1 MHKVFQSS
9 TLRMIIPVLRDMILP
24 VLIILVSQVFSKID
38 VLNFNID
45 LLSFFVRNQLPSS
58 QEKNSY

>member
-1 MHKVFQSS
+1 
-9 TLRMIIPVLRDMILP
+9 MIIPVLRDMILP
-24 VLIILVSQVFSKID
+24 VLITLVAQVFSKID